1 MTSINLSAIADNIFS
16 EYESDIDKAIDQLL
30 SASTHQEKRDAIK
43 RLSQITVRASVAGD
57 AALVTE
63 RLRQLPND

>member
-30 SASTHQEKRDAIK
+30 SASTQ
-43 RLSQITVRASVAGD
+43 
-57 AALVTE
+57 
-63 RLRQLPND
+63 